1 MKANSGPDARGAA
14 VAGIRGFDS
23 DLGLSIAIMVLL
35 AALPLLVTSDYWLGV
50 VIVTLY
56 FAMQATGWNLLAGYT
71 GQFSLAPA
79 AFAMLG
85 AYSTALPAFHWHA
98 PLWIGLPLAV
108 IIPGVVGVILGWL
121 VMRLSGPYLALTTLA
136 FGEILRLVIGNS
148 IGFTRGDLGLNVPGL
163 MQSRLGNYYL
173 FLAVLLIIVVAFHWL
188 LRTRIGLF
196 LRAIRDDEIG
206 AASRGI
212 NVVKWK
218 TVAFALSCAVCGFAG
233 GLYGTFSRLVSPD
246 LGLILQTGLVIS
258 MAVIGGMGT
267 LAGPIIGALL
277 VYVSSEWLRSV
288 GNVQMIVFAAL
299 VIIFARFFRDGLWG
313 LARTRLKRAARRG

>member
-1 MKANSGPDARGAA
+1 MKAGARRVDG
-14 VAGIRGFDS
+14 
-23 DLGLSIAIMVLL
+23 DLGLSIVIMIAL
-35 AALPLLVTSDYWLGV
+35 AALPAFVTSDYWLGV

-98 PLWIGLPLAV
+98 PLWIGLALAV
-108 IIPGVVGVILGWL
+108 IIPAIVGVVLGWL
-121 VMRLSGPYLALTTLA
+121 VMRLSGAYLALTTLA
-136 FGEILRLVIGNS
+136 FGEILRLVVGNS

-163 MQSRLGNYYL
+163 MQSRLGYYYL
-173 FLAVLLIIVVAFHWL
+173 FLAVLLIIVVALHWL
-188 LRTRIGLF
+188 LRTRVGLF
-196 LRAIRDDEIG
+196 LRAIRDDEVG

-218 TVAFALSCAVCGFAG
+218 TVSCALSCAICGFAG

-258 MAVIGGMGT
+258 MVVIGGMGT

-277 VYVSSEWLRSV
+277 VYISSEWLRNV

-299 VIIFARFFRDGLWG
+299 VIVFARFFRDGLCG
-313 LARTRLKRAARRG
+313 LARARLKRAAGRG

>member
-1 MKANSGPDARGAA
+1 MKAGARRVDG
-14 VAGIRGFDS
+14 
-23 DLGLSIAIMVLL
+23 DLGLSIVIMIAL
-35 AALPLLVTSDYWLGV
+35 AALPAFVTSDYWLGV

-108 IIPGVVGVILGWL
+108 IVPAIVGVVLGWL
-121 VMRLSGPYLALTTLA
+121 VMRLSGAYLALTTLA

-163 MQSRLGNYYL
+163 MQSRLGYYYL
-173 FLAVLLIIVVAFHWL
+173 FLAVLLIIVVALHWL
-188 LRTRIGLF
+188 LRTRVGLF
-196 LRAIRDDEIG
+196 LRAIRDDEVG

-218 TVAFALSCAVCGFAG
+218 TVSFALSCAICGFAG

-258 MAVIGGMGT
+258 MVVIGGMGT

-277 VYVSSEWLRSV
+277 VYISSEWLRNV

-299 VIIFARFFRDGLWG
+299 VIVFARFFRDGLWG
-313 LARTRLKRAARRG
+313 LARARLKRVAGRG

>member
-1 MKANSGPDARGAA
+1 MKAGARRVDG
-14 VAGIRGFDS
+14 
-23 DLGLSIAIMVLL
+23 DLGLSIVIMIAL
-35 AALPLLVTSDYWLGV
+35 AALPAFVTSDYWLGV

-108 IIPGVVGVILGWL
+108 IIPAIVGVVLGWL
-121 VMRLSGPYLALTTLA
+121 VMRLSGAYLALTTLA

-163 MQSRLGNYYL
+163 MQSRLGYYYL
-173 FLAVLLIIVVAFHWL
+173 FLAVLLIIVVALHWL
-188 LRTRIGLF
+188 LRTRVGLF
-196 LRAIRDDEIG
+196 LRAIRDDEVG

-218 TVAFALSCAVCGFAG
+218 TVSFALSCAICGFAG

-258 MAVIGGMGT
+258 MVVIGGMGT

-277 VYVSSEWLRSV
+277 VYISSEWLRNV

-299 VIIFARFFRDGLWG
+299 VIVFARFFRDGLWG
-313 LARTRLKRAARRG
+313 LARARLKRAAGRG

>member
-173 FLAVLLIIVVAFHWL
+173 FLAVLLIIVVALHWL

>member
-1 MKANSGPDARGAA
+1 MKAGARRVDG
-14 VAGIRGFDS
+14 
-23 DLGLSIAIMVLL
+23 DLGLSIVIMIAL
-35 AALPLLVTSDYWLGV
+35 AALPAFVTSDYWLGV

-108 IIPGVVGVILGWL
+108 IVPAIVGVVLGWL
-121 VMRLSGPYLALTTLA
+121 VMRLSGAYLALTTLA

-163 MQSRLGNYYL
+163 MQSRLGYYYL
-173 FLAVLLIIVVAFHWL
+173 FLAVLLIIVVALHWL
-188 LRTRIGLF
+188 LRTRVGLF
-196 LRAIRDDEIG
+196 LRAIRDDEVG

-218 TVAFALSCAVCGFAG
+218 TVSFALSCAICGFAG

-258 MAVIGGMGT
+258 MVVIGGMGT

-277 VYVSSEWLRSV
+277 VYISSEWLRNV

-299 VIIFARFFRDGLWG
+299 VIVFARFFRDGLWG
-313 LARTRLKRAARRG
+313 LARARLKRAAGRG

>member
-1 MKANSGPDARGAA
+1 MKAGARRVDG
-14 VAGIRGFDS
+14 
-23 DLGLSIAIMVLL
+23 DLGLSIVIMIAL
-35 AALPLLVTSDYWLGV
+35 AALPAFVTSDYWLGV

-108 IIPGVVGVILGWL
+108 IIPAIVGVVLGWL
-121 VMRLSGPYLALTTLA
+121 VMRLSGAYLALTTLA
-136 FGEILRLVIGNS
+136 FGEILRLVVGNS

-163 MQSRLGNYYL
+163 MQSRLGYYYL
-173 FLAVLLIIVVAFHWL
+173 FLAVLLIIVVALHWL
-188 LRTRIGLF
+188 LRTRVGLF
-196 LRAIRDDEIG
+196 LRAIRDDEVG

-218 TVAFALSCAVCGFAG
+218 TVSFALSCAICGFAG

-258 MAVIGGMGT
+258 MVVIGGMGT

-277 VYVSSEWLRSV
+277 VYISSEWLRNV

-299 VIIFARFFRDGLWG
+299 VIVFARFFRDGLWG
-313 LARTRLKRAARRG
+313 LARARLKRVAGRG

>member
-1 MKANSGPDARGAA
+1 MKAGARRVDG
-14 VAGIRGFDS
+14 
-23 DLGLSIAIMVLL
+23 DLGLSIVIMIAL
-35 AALPLLVTSDYWLGV
+35 AALPAFVTSDYWLGV

-108 IIPGVVGVILGWL
+108 IIPAIVGVVLGWL
-121 VMRLSGPYLALTTLA
+121 VMRLSGAYLALTTLA
-136 FGEILRLVIGNS
+136 FGEILRLVVGNS

-163 MQSRLGNYYL
+163 MQSRLGYYYL
-173 FLAVLLIIVVAFHWL
+173 FLAVLLIIVVALHWL
-188 LRTRIGLF
+188 LRTRVGLF
-196 LRAIRDDEIG
+196 LRAIRDDEVG

-218 TVAFALSCAVCGFAG
+218 TVSFALSCAICGFAG

-258 MAVIGGMGT
+258 MVVIGGMGT

-277 VYVSSEWLRSV
+277 VYISSEWLRNV

-299 VIIFARFFRDGLWG
+299 VIVFARFFRDGLWG
-313 LARTRLKRAARRG
+313 LARARLKRAAGRG

>member
-1 MKANSGPDARGAA
+1 MKAE
-14 VAGIRGFDS
+14 AGVRPFDS
-23 DLGLSIAIMVLL
+23 DLGVSIAIMILL
-35 AALPLLVTSDYWLGV
+35 ALLPLLVTSDYWLGV
-50 VIVTLY
+50 IIVTLY

-108 IIPGVVGVILGWL
+108 IVPAVVGVILGWL

-163 MQSRLGNYYL
+163 MQSRLGYYYL
-173 FLAVLLIIVVAFHWL
+173 FLAVLLIIVVALHWL
-188 LRTRIGLF
+188 LRTRVGLF

-212 NVVKWK
+212 DVVKWK

-246 LGLILQTGLVIS
+246 LGLILQTGLAIS

-277 VYVSSEWLRSV
+277 VYVSSEWLRNV

-313 LARTRLKRAARRG
+313 LARTRLKRAAGRG

>member
-1 MKANSGPDARGAA
+1 MKAAA
-14 VAGIRGFDS
+14 SMRPFDS
-23 DLGLSIAIMVLL
+23 DLGVSIAIMILL
-35 AALPLLVTSDYWLGV
+35 ALLPLLVTSDYWLGV
-50 VIVTLY
+50 IIVTLY

-108 IIPGVVGVILGWL
+108 IIPAVVGVILGWL

-173 FLAVLLIIVVAFHWL
+173 FLAVLLIIVVALHWL

-212 NVVKWK
+212 DVVKWK

-313 LARTRLKRAARRG
+313 LGRRIWMKRAAGRG

>member
-1 MKANSGPDARGAA
+1 MKAGTGNGPKAGARRVDG
-14 VAGIRGFDS
+14 
-23 DLGLSIAIMVLL
+23 DLGLSIAIMIAL
-35 AALPLLVTSDYWLGV
+35 AALPLFVTSDYWLGV

-108 IIPGVVGVILGWL
+108 IIPAIVGVVLGWL
-121 VMRLSGPYLALTTLA
+121 VMRLSGAYLALTTLA
-136 FGEILRLVIGNS
+136 FGEILRLVVGNS

-163 MQSRLGNYYL
+163 MQSRLGYYYL
-173 FLAVLLIIVVAFHWL
+173 FLAVLLIIVVALHWL
-188 LRTRIGLF
+188 LRTRVGLF
-196 LRAIRDDEIG
+196 LRAIRDDEVG

-218 TVAFALSCAVCGFAG
+218 TVSFALSCAICGFAG

-258 MAVIGGMGT
+258 MVVIGGMGT

-277 VYVSSEWLRSV
+277 VYISSEWLRNV

-313 LARTRLKRAARRG
+313 LARARLKRVAGRG